1 MTESQASPPRVPPRW
16 FVHIAWRIHRGIYRI
31 TGGRKGLWVPQGTRK
46 WGAFRLTTTGR
57 RSGNPH
63 SVILAY
69 FEDGPNVVTMAMNG
83 WGEGHPAWWLNLQA
97 NPAATAEVDGVVR
110 EVVAHAAAGEEH
122 DQLWAR
128 WQEFDAK
135 LGAYAAARETDT
147 AVVVLVPAGLDG
159 VVATAGGE

>member
-1 MTESQASPPRVPPRW
+1 MTDRSPAPPRVPPRW
-16 FVHIAWRIHRGIYRI
+16 FVQIAWRIHRAIYRV
-31 TGGRKGLWVPQGTRK
+31 TGGRKGLWVPQDGSK

-57 RSGNPH
+57 KSGKPR

-97 NPAATAEVDGVVR
+97 NPSAEAEVNGELR
-110 EVVAHAAAGEEH
+110 RVVAHAAQGEER
-122 DQLWAR
+122 DRLWTR

-135 LGAYAAARETDT
+135 LDAYAAGRETDT
-147 AVVVLVPAGLDG
+147 EVVVLAPVLANDVPG
-159 VVATAGGE
+159 T